1 MRMTRLFALV
11 ALALLPAPLL
21 AQVDARLL
29 REPAV
34 SSSRLAF
41 LYAGDLWVAPKAGGT
56 AQRLTTAPGEE
67 HYPRFSPDGSQVAF
81 TGNYDGNPDI
91 YVIPAMGGEP
101 LRVTH
106 HPGPDRVLGWTPD
119 GKSLLYATPMTSGTD
134 RFFQIYEV
142 PATGGLPKM
151 LPVPY
156 GEFGA
161 LSPDGAT
168 LAYMPNSQDLRTWK
182 RYRGGDV
189 SRIYLFD
196 LTTHRSKR
204 VGDDGASY
212 SQPMWRGSTLYFISD
227 RDANKRYNL
236 YAYDTSTGATRPLT
250 AFDTF
255 DIHFPSM
262 GPSDIVFEA
271 GGQLYLMDLATEKA
285 LPVQVRVVT
294 DESTLRP
301 RVEKPSD
308 LIQNA
313 AVSPSGKRAYF
324 EARGDLFSVPAEN
337 GPTYDLTRTS
347 GAAERYPALSPDGKT
362 LAYWSDRTG
371 NYELTLRP
379 ADGSGAERT
388 ATKLGPGYRYR
399 IFWSPDGK
407 RVAFVDQTMRINLC
421 EVATGQVTQMDKG
434 LWLYEEVQDDGH
446 ESLEGFTVNWSADSR
461 WITWSRELENRIGAV
476 FLYDTQAGKTVQAT
490 AGFYYDAG
498 PVFDPEG
505 KYLFLLTKRNFR
517 PVYGNIDPTWIYAN
531 LTRVAAVPLRDD
543 VVSPLAPK
551 DDVEEKE
558 ITSQRANEPTKEKNN
573 DKEKEK
579 TKLEIKPEKVEP
591 VGIDL
596 AGFEQRMVILPPK
609 ASNYDQL
616 AAISGKVL
624 YRDLRLAGSPEDEKT
639 PLMIYDLKEREEK
652 TVLGD
657 VDRVIVASGGE
668 KLLVRLKKDWA
679 IVDAKPEQ
687 KMEKKLDLAAMEMT
701 VDPRSEWKQI
711 FDDAWRF
718 ERDFFYDPGMHGVN
732 WNEMRTRYGNLLA
745 QCVTRSDVNYVL
757 GELIGEL
764 NSSHTYRGGGDM
776 EKPAKRSVGLL
787 GCDFALENGAY
798 RIATIYEGAPWDT
811 EARSPLKD
819 PGVNVKEGE
828 YLLAVNGVP
837 VDTSKDPWAALDGMA
852 GTTVSLTVG
861 PTPSA
866 ANSRQVLVKPLE
878 DESRLRHL
886 AWAQVNRE
894 KVAKASGGRLGYIYV
909 PDTGTDGQNEL
920 YRQFI
925 GQFTK
930 EGLVIDERWNSGGQI
945 PDRFIELLNRP
956 ITNYWG
962 VRDGKDWQWPEFA
975 NAGPK
980 VMLINGWSGSGGDCF
995 PLYFRMAKLGPLVGR
1010 RTWGGLIGISGS
1022 PGLIDGGGVTVPTFG
1037 MYSTDGKWLVE
1048 GHGVDPDMVVED
1060 DPALMMNG
1068 GDPQLDRAI
1077 QEALR
1082 LLRERPAVP
1091 PAKPAYQD
1099 RSGR

>member
-1 MRMTRLFALV
+1 M
-11 ALALLPAPLL
+11 
-21 AQVDARLL
+21 
-29 REPAV
+29 
-34 SSSRLAF
+34 AF

-56 AQRLTTAPGEE
+56 AQRLTTAPGDE
-67 HYPRFSPDGSQVAF
+67 HYPRFSPDGSRVAF

-91 YVIPAMGGEP
+91 YIIPAMGGEP

-119 GKSLLYATPMTSGTD
+119 GKSVLYASPMASGTD

-142 PATGGLPKM
+142 SATGGLPRR

-161 LSPDGAT
+161 ISPDGAT

-196 LTTHRSKR
+196 LTTHQSRR

-212 SQPMWRGSTLYFISD
+212 SQPMWHGSTLYFMSD

-236 YAYDTSTGATRPLT
+236 YAYDTKSGVIRQLT
-250 AFDTF
+250 TFDTF
-255 DIHFPSM
+255 DVHFPSM

-271 GGQLYLMDLATEKA
+271 GGQLFLMDLGTEKA
-285 LPVQVRVVT
+285 STVKVRVVT
-294 DESTLRP
+294 DEFTLRP
-301 RVEKPSD
+301 RVEKTAD

-313 AVSPSGKRAYF
+313 EVSPAGKRAYF
-324 EARGDLFSVPAEN
+324 QARGDLFSTPVEN
-337 GPTYDLTRTS
+337 GPTYDLSRTS
-347 GAAERYPALSPDGKT
+347 GVAERYPALSADGKT

-371 NYELTLRP
+371 NYELTLRA
-379 ADGSGAERT
+379 ADGSGEERT

-407 RVAFVDQTMRINLC
+407 RVAFVDQTMRVSLC
-421 EVATGQVTQMDKG
+421 EVATGNVTQMDKG
-434 LWLYEEVQDDGH
+434 LWLFEEVQDDGH

-476 FLYDTQAGKTVQAT
+476 FLHDTRSGKTVQAT
-490 AGFYYDAG
+490 TGFYYDAG

-505 KYLFLLTKRNFR
+505 KYLFLLTKRNFH

-531 LTRVAAVPLRDD
+531 LTRVAAIPLRTD
-543 VVSPLAPK
+543 VASPLALK
-551 DDVEEKE
+551 DDVEAKE
-558 ITSQRANEPTKEKNN
+558 PESRGAGEPGKEK
-573 DKEKEK
+573 DKEREGEK
-579 TKLEIKPEKVEP
+579 AKSAKVEP
-591 VGIDL
+591 VEIDL
-596 AGFEQRMVILPPK
+596 ERFEQRIVILPPK

-616 AAISGKVL
+616 AALPGKVL
-624 YRDLRLAGSPEDEKT
+624 YRDLQRAGSPEDGKT
-639 PLMIYDLKEREEK
+639 PLMIYDLKDREEK

-668 KLLVRLKKDWA
+668 KLLVRHKKEWA
-679 IVDAKPEQ
+679 VVDAKPDQ
-687 KMEKKLDLAAMEMT
+687 KMEKKLDLTAMEMT

-711 FDDAWRF
+711 FEDAWRF
-718 ERDFFYDPGMHGVN
+718 ERDFFYDPGMHGVD
-732 WNEMRTRYGNLLA
+732 WDEMRARYGGLIA
-745 QCVTRSDVNYVL
+745 QCVTRSDVNFVL

-764 NSSHTYRGGGDM
+764 NSSHAYRGGGDT

-787 GCDFALENGAY
+787 GCDYKLEGGAY
-798 RIATIYEGAPWDT
+798 RMATILSGAPWDT
-811 EARSPLKD
+811 EVRSPLRD
-819 PGVNVKEGE
+819 PGVNVREGE

-837 VDTSKDPWAALDGMA
+837 VDTGKDPWAALDGMA
-852 GTTVSLTVG
+852 GSTVSLTVSS
-861 PTPSA
+861 TASM
-866 ANSRQVLVKPLE
+866 ANRRQVLVKPLE

-886 AWAQVNRE
+886 AWAQANRE
-894 KVAKASGGRLGYIYV
+894 KVSRASDGRLGYIYV
-909 PDTGTDGQNEL
+909 PDTGTEGQNEL

-962 VRDGKDWQWPEFA
+962 VRDGKDWQWPQFA
-975 NAGPK
+975 HAGPK

-995 PLYFRMAKLGPLVGR
+995 PLYFRMAKLGPIIGR

-1048 GHGVDPDMVVED
+1048 GHGVEPDIAVED

-1077 QEALR
+1077 QEAMR
-1082 LLRERPAVP
+1082 LLRERPSAE
-1091 PAKPAYQD
+1091 PAKPAYED